1 MLTTRLRRPLA
12 AAAAVA
18 LLSGALAGCTG
29 GSDGDGGASGSA
41 NGSGAASGSESPS
54 ETPTNYLQVGKKITL
69 TPQGSELEI
78 GQKAAV
84 AWTVDEKKTAVLDV
98 KVTRVE
104 QVPISRL
111 NAWVLDKKSRTSTP
125 YYVHAKVKNIGR
137 SDLSGLAVPL
147 YLAVGDNTLVSAS
160 SFESTFKPCP
170 STSLPKKFKPG
181 KGAATC
187 WVYLAPD
194 KGKMENVSFFTGP
207 GFDPVVWSGKVVVV
221 KDKKKKSK
229 KKAKNADG

>member
-1 MLTTRLRRPLA
+1 MLTTLARGPLA
-12 AAAAVA
+12 AAVATA
-18 LLSGALAGCTG
+18 LLSGVLAGCTG
-29 GSDGDGGASGSA
+29 GSDGDGGGSGTA
-41 NGSGAASGSESPS
+41 DGSGATSGSPS

-84 AWTVDEKKTAVLDV
+84 AWAVDEKKTAVLDV
-98 KVTRVE
+98 KVTKVE
-104 QVPISRL
+104 RVPISRL
-111 NAWVLDKKSRTSTP
+111 NAWVLDKKSRSSTP
-125 YYVHAKVKNIGR
+125 YYVHAKVTNIGR

-170 STSLPKKFKPG
+170 STGLPRKFKPG

-194 KGKMENVSFFTGP
+194 QGKMENVSFFTGP

-221 KDKKKKSK
+221 KDKKKPAKGK
-229 KKAKNADG
+229 KDKKADG